1 MTLCHC
7 QRHL

>member
-7 QRHL
+7 HLH